1 MCITQSHP
9 FFFLLIKFDLHE
21 LRLLKTI
28 IVLFFFSCV
37 PRRFV
42 LLPCPS
48 IVLLSF
54 FFVLLFYKRYIIL
67 NKIFSNISPYR
78 LHQES
83 FSSVSLNISTR
94 RYIDTL
100 IRFGLVQPFY
110 TIIKTVCM
118 LLNYL
123 LALHLSSLLDN
134 FFTDERNSQR
144 EKERENDRK
153 KRLEMNDCRYEK
165 KERRTTETELG
176 NERRSIFPIL
186 CLSVIDRTS
195 TNSVRETG

>member
-1 MCITQSHP
+1 
-9 FFFLLIKFDLHE
+9 
-21 LRLLKTI
+21 
-28 IVLFFFSCV
+28 
-37 PRRFV
+37 
-42 LLPCPS
+42 
-48 IVLLSF
+48 
-54 FFVLLFYKRYIIL
+54 
-67 NKIFSNISPYR
+67 
-78 LHQES
+78 
-83 FSSVSLNISTR
+83 
-94 RYIDTL
+94 
-100 IRFGLVQPFY
+100 
-110 TIIKTVCM
+110 M

-195 TNSVRETG
+195 KNSVRETRWWYTIRNNSNRDRRQIAKEREREREREKRASSFYMSVYLSLKDHWLLILLLVNCILLFKSTFNVWFNSNKINGCTHSKGSQSNVI